1 MWGPLKMVTVALCAQ
16 VSASQVLIQVKKNTI
31 PSNNFKP
38 GGFDSALQENMKAD
52 GSTEP
57 EHAISLVEN
66 GQRSTVATDGGGL
79 QTHRELLLGI
89 CILVVVILVATA
101 TPAYRRV
108 LQVGTE
114 EMVIAVDMTITDP
127 VNGAI
132 TYPVEFSV
140 AADGLGTA
148 EIPLT
153 LSSQTNDGD
162 TGLCDE
168 CTLSFVAGDCL
179 SGPCDTYD
187 KDTTND
193 NMEIVSSVSASCT
206 FLDYPGQKRY
216 FYNRSHHLFH
226 EIPWSAIT
234 LHLINPHPV
243 LEHQIVDR
251 FLLPI
256 KFAFSCSLVIE
267 VKNPYSIATEG
278 CSSRSC
284 LAEGSLRILVDGQ
297 ESESLQTP
305 GEDIVL
311 PGGVVVSS
319 ANLPVECRPFGGHR
333 IWAAQLAAMDGG
345 INHRSLRGRTP
356 FVDWLL
362 ESDTITAP
370 AWCADFVG
378 GKGPAGMSEV
388 QSNHAIL
395 RIETSAVTIRVNIG
409 VNYQNSKTD
418 AAGSVL
424 LPELEFWQTDL
435 AFEGLQMHG
444 EAGGMLGDTSQFVLD
459 NDGVPITSGM
469 GALHGPVKNYRVSGP
484 LGVDFEQL
492 RK

>member
-1 MWGPLKMVTVALCAQ
+1 MVTVALCDQ
-16 VSASQVLIQVKKNTI
+16 VSASQVLIQVKKGTI

-38 GGFDSALQENMKAD
+38 GGFDSALQENTKAD
-52 GSTEP
+52 GPAEP
-57 EHAISLVEN
+57 EHAVSLVEN
-66 GQRSTVATDGGGL
+66 GQHSTVTNDRGGL
-79 QTHRELLLGI
+79 QTHRELGFVF
-89 CILVVVILVATA
+89 CILVVVILVAIA

-108 LQVGTE
+108 LQDGTE
-114 EMVIAVDMTITDP
+114 EMVIAVDMTITDR
-127 VNGAI
+127 VIGAI

-148 EIPLT
+148 EVPLT
-153 LSSQTNDGD
+153 LSSQTNDDD

-179 SGPCDTYD
+179 SGPCDANH

-193 NMEIVSSVSASCT
+193 NMEIVSSVCGDPHMVG
-206 FLDYPGQKRY
+206 LLGQK
-216 FYNRSHHLFH
+216 
-226 EIPWSAIT
+226 
-234 LHLINPHPV
+234 INWYG
-243 LEHQIVDR
+243 EDNEWYC
-251 FLLPI
+251 LLADPTFQL
-256 KFAFSCSLVIE
+256 KVRVTSPLPEEFPTRQLLSCVSLVTPDVHSLVIE
-267 VKNPYSIATEG
+267 VKNPYSIATKG

-284 LAEGSLRILVDGQ
+284 LAEGSLCLLVDGQ

-311 PGGVVVSS
+311 PGGVMVSS

-333 IWAAQLAAMDGG
+333 IWAAQLAAMDTA
-345 INHRSLRGRTP
+345 INRRSLRGRTP

-362 ESDTITAP
+362 ESDDVTAP

-395 RIETSAVTIRVNIG
+395 RIETSTITIRVNIG

-424 LPELEFWQTDL
+424 IPELEFWQTDL

-444 EAGGMLGDTSQFVLD
+444 ETGGMLGDTSRFVLD

-469 GALHGPVKNYRVSGP
+469 GALHGPVENYRVSGP

-492 RK
+492 RN

>member
-16 VSASQVLIQVKKNTI
+16 VSASQVLIQVKKGTI

-38 GGFDSALQENMKAD
+38 GGFDSALQENTKAD
-52 GSTEP
+52 GSAKP
-57 EHAISLVEN
+57 EHAIALVEN
-66 GQRSTVATDGGGL
+66 GQHSTVATDRGGL
-79 QTHRELLLGI
+79 QTHRKLGFWF
-89 CILVVVILVATA
+89 CILVVVILIEIAH
-101 TPAYRRV
+101 RRV
-108 LQVGTE
+108 LQDGTE

-153 LSSQTNDGD
+153 LSSQTNDDD

-168 CTLSFVAGDCL
+168 CILSFVAGDCL

-193 NMEIVSSVSASCT
+193 NMEIVSSVCGDPHMVG
-206 FLDYPGQKRY
+206 LLGQKINWYGEDNEWYCLLADPTFQLNARVTAPLPEE
-216 FYNRSHHLFH
+216 FPTRQLLSGVSL
-226 EIPWSAIT
+226 IT
-234 LHLINPHPV
+234 PDGH
-243 LEHQIVDR
+243 
-251 FLLPI
+251 
-256 KFAFSCSLVIE
+256 SLVIE

-333 IWAAQLAAMDGG
+333 IWAAQLAAMDAA

-469 GALHGPVKNYRVSGP
+469 GALHG
-484 LGVDFEQL
+484 
-492 RK
+492 